1 MRAVNRMFIYMVKQI
16 TQEMMML
23 MLAIAPVLVGVF
35 FRIGIPLSESLW
47 IREKTGS
54 LLRDFQLAFGY
65 AYRNVICICW
75 RLGGIGRNR

>member
-35 FRIGIPLSESLW
+35 FRLGIPFLENTVLKNYGF
-47 IREKTGS
+47 E
-54 LLRDFQLAFGY
+54 
-65 AYRNVICICW
+65 
-75 RLGGIGRNR
+75 